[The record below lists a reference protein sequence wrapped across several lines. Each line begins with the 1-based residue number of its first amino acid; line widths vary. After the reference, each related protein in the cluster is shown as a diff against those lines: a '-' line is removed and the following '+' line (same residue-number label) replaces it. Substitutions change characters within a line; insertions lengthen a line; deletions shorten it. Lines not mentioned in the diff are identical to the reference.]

1 MDTLM
6 PRRSWPGAI
15 VPALWWLLLVAA
27 PAWPVTAP
35 GQESEPG
42 SLQRLLTGEA
52 LFLSRQQ
59 NHLDAIVLLRMAEEQ
74 GLISLSERDTRML
87 LARMKLAYGLTLD
100 AGFDFHALL
109 GADVPP
115 IERNRAWIE
124 LAFAF
129 TRKGYHEAALET
141 LEQIRGPL
149 PREATGD
156 YQLLHAGVLM
166 SLDRNL
172 EAARI
177 LEHWQGSDR
186 LAAYAD
192 YNHGI
197 ALLRAGQAAQAVP
210 VLVKAA
216 GRPARGEEFLALRD
230 KARLSLGYV
239 LASQKAYDAAR
250 KALLGVRPE
259 SPFANRALLA
269 LGWIAHKQGHSD
281 TALATWMKLRDRSL
295 ADPAVLEALFVLPA
309 MHREL
314 DALDAASQGY
324 EQAVVDYD
332 RELGHLQKARH
343 AVQQGDTLP
352 WLLPEESTTT
362 LAGEPGDR
370 PDETRYLGSL
380 LASREFRQLAQGH
393 DDLRAM
399 LQTLDKDLQALG
411 RLAKAHTHAGS
422 GSRADAPS
430 PADTGTPDGVQPRG
444 AGPRPVRPPPDARSD
459 APRWRQEWR
468 TGQGDSTE
476 IPPPGIPSLPEVD
489 LPADR
494 ERQPLPQPEFIGLPE
509 SDFSGL
515 PPESEYRSDVQAPEV
530 VALPESEIRW
540 LPETGRFRMPDGNEE
555 DFAHPDH
562 VPRGRTRPGDHYAY
576 LLNRLLPVQEDEARF
591 DPGAVPV
598 GDALRQLAVSL
609 QDTGDRAARLGESF
623 AASAEFQGQEERVAT
638 LQSRILH
645 LRARIEQAIERHEQ
659 HTRSLALEVLDR
671 RRILLEGL
679 LEQASLERAKSYD
692 QTLER

>member
-1 MDTLM
+1 MQQRFRTSALL
-6 PRRSWPGAI
+6 
-15 VPALWWLLLVAA
+15 PALWLLYITAA
-27 PAWPVTAP
+27 YAWPVLVQ
-35 GQESEPG
+35 GQEPEPD
-42 SLQRLLTGEA
+42 SLQRLFTGEA
-52 LFLSRQQ
+52 LFLYRQE
-59 NHLDAIVLLRMAEEQ
+59 NHLDAITRLRMAEEQ
-74 GLISLSERDTRML
+74 GLISLTERDTRLL
-87 LARMKLAYGLTLD
+87 LARMKLAYGLTLE

-109 GADVPP
+109 GADVPDV
-115 IERNRAWIE
+115 ERNRAWLE
-124 LAFAF
+124 LAYAF
-129 TRKGYHEAALET
+129 TEKGYQEAALEA
-141 LEQIRGPL
+141 LEQIRGAL
-149 PREATGD
+149 PRELAGD
-156 YQLLHAGVLM
+156 HQLLHASVLM

-172 EAARI
+172 EAAQR
-177 LEHWQGSDR
+177 LEHWQGTDR
-186 LAAYAD
+186 LAAYAH
-192 YNHGI
+192 YNRGI

-210 VLVKAA
+210 VLEKAID
-216 GRPARGEEFLALRD
+216 RPAKEEEFLALRD

-250 KALLGVRPE
+250 KALLAVRPE

-269 LGWIAHKQGHSD
+269 LGWIAHKQGRSD

-295 ADPAVLEALFVLPA
+295 ADPTVLEALFVLPA

-314 DALDAASQGY
+314 DAMDAASQGY
-324 EQAVVDYD
+324 EQAVVDYN

-352 WLLPEESTTT
+352 WLLPEESTATQS
-362 LAGEPGDR
+362 GEPGDR

-393 DDLRAM
+393 NDLHAM
-399 LQTLDKDLQALG
+399 LQTLDEDLHALG
-411 RLAKAHTHAGS
+411 RLAKAHT
-422 GSRADAPS
+422 RADNSSRSHPPS
-430 PADTGTPDGVQPRG
+430 PADTGKHDGAQPRG
-444 AGPRPVRPPPDARSD
+444 SGPRPGRPPPDTRPD

-468 TGQGDSTE
+468 TGQGDPTE

-494 ERQPLPQPEFIGLPE
+494 ERQALPQPEFIGLPE

-515 PPESEYRSDVQAPEV
+515 PPESEYRSDLQTPEV
-530 VALPESEIRW
+530 AALPESEIRW
-540 LPETGRFRMPDGNEE
+540 LPETGRFRMPDDNDE

-562 VPRGRTRPGDHYAY
+562 VPRGRIRPGDHYAY

-623 AASAEFQGQEERVAT
+623 AATGEFQGLEERVAA
-638 LQSRILH
+638 LQTRILQ
-645 LRARIEQAIERHEQ
+645 LRARIEQVIELHEN
-659 HTRSLALEVLDR
+659 HTRSLAMEVLDR